1 MSATQSKASTSL
13 FTIHRVLRGTQP
25 DRMREVSAIL
35 LSTDQPGFH
44 RVRNGSVRITTTT
57 SSVELCVTT
66 ERVSVFQ
73 VWFKNRRAKHRQ
85 QPQLQQQSAKPSRV
99 GGGGK
104 MKAPKSSPPPP
115 APSSTG
121 SNSVSPPVNVA
132 LKKEQSPEISFQQ
145 LRIGDGGSVPPSSAM
160 TTPSPPITPGYQ
172 HDVSPYNSFSWGA
185 SAPANTSSTHCY
197 AQNYGS
203 YYGNMAV
210 DSYFPPPPPPTSVAH
225 HQLTGTG
232 TSAAAAAPHYSH
244 HGFNHHH
251 HHQMAT
257 YPGMGVGG
265 HHQGFNASRHADGGA
280 DYQLTHDRY

>member
-1 MSATQSKASTSL
+1 MAGCLKSPGTSATSHHQYHTPHPAMPVPGLTGPYGLSHALDPVGFQQGVAPRKQRRERTTFTRAQLDVLEAL
-13 FTIHRVLRGTQP
+13 FLKTRYPDIFTREEVAVQINLPESRV
-25 DRMREVSAIL
+25 
-35 LSTDQPGFH
+35 
-44 RVRNGSVRITTTT
+44 
-57 SSVELCVTT
+57 
-66 ERVSVFQ
+66 Q

-210 DSYFPPPPPPTSVAH
+210 RSYFPPPP
-225 HQLTGTG
+225 
-232 TSAAAAAPHYSH
+232 
-244 HGFNHHH
+244 
-251 HHQMAT
+251 
-257 YPGMGVGG
+257 
-265 HHQGFNASRHADGGA
+265 
-280 DYQLTHDRY
+280 